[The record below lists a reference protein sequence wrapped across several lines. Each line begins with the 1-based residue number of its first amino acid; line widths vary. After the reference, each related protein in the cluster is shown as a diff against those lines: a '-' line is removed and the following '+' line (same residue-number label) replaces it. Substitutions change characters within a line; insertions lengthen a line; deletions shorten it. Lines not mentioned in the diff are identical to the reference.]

1 MTAHISVER
10 DIHGGAD
17 DLWACIADLPR
28 MAEWSPE
35 NTGATWLEGA
45 GPGAVGGRFKGTN
58 RHGRKTWSTIGTVV
72 ASDPGHAFAFRVTV
86 GPLAVSE
93 WRFTFVQTGDTTTVV
108 ESWTDLRGGF
118 LRRVAPLFTGVQDR
132 STHNRT
138 TMEQTLDALKAQ
150 AEATTQP

>member
-1 MTAHISVER
+1 MTDHVSVER
-10 DIHGGAD
+10 DIRSEAD
-17 DLWACIADLPR
+17 ELWACISDIPR

-35 NTGATWLEGA
+35 NIGATWLGGA
-45 GPGAVGGRFKGTN
+45 DPGAVGGRFKGTN

-72 ASDPGHAFAFRVTV
+72 TSDPGHAFAFRVKA

-93 WRFTFVQTGDTTTVV
+93 WRFTFTQTGDTTTVV
-108 ESWTDLRGGF
+108 ESWTDLRGGL

-132 STHNRT
+132 GTHNRA

-150 AEATTQP
+150 AEAATQP